1 MPSEDD
7 LSDPERCYAS
17 AMRILK
23 FRWNGRAELRRK
35 LLRKSFEADIVD
47 AILERLT
54 REKWLDDER
63 FAASFVRDRARKRIG
78 GRRIVAEL
86 RSNGIGDEDARR
98 AVEENVDKEAAYQE
112 LIALCQKKM
121 RILTRR
127 HGLDFSASPE
137 GRNKLLAY
145 LLSHGYDMAE
155 SRDAMRE
162 CIKAETMGEQ

>member
-1 MPSEDD
+1 MPSDD
-7 LSDPERCYAS
+7 VLSDGDRCYAT
-17 AMRILK
+17 AIRILK
-23 FRWNGRAELRRK
+23 YRWNGRAELRSK
-35 LLRKSFEADIVD
+35 LARKSFEAE
-47 AILERLT
+47 AIDGTLERLT
-54 REKWLDDER
+54 REGWVDDER

-137 GRNKLLAY
+137 GR
-145 LLSHGYDMAE
+145 
-155 SRDAMRE
+155 
-162 CIKAETMGEQ
+162 